1 LGQRRVPE
9 KLNDTE
15 RIPMKTYEVDAEVVV
30 SITLTVEAESD
41 EYIYEEIE
49 RALPDLTELSSYASS
64 DVTLL
69 RADWY

>member
-1 LGQRRVPE
+1 
-9 KLNDTE
+9 
-15 RIPMKTYEVDAEVVV
+15 MKTYEVDAEVVV